1 MVNVGINWMSIL
13 GIVDIALAVAY
24 LVTAIANSGMRS
36 QIIGSTGIILYII
49 QGIMAVVVL
58 PLSGFILFFQ
68 GWRLNPILGFQQ
80 FLLHVLLIFLAF
92 KDAFI
97 YGLVARQSRR

>member
-1 MVNVGINWMSIL
+1 MVINLIQIL
-13 GIVDIALAVAY
+13 GLVDMGLALVY
-24 LVTAIANSGMRS
+24 LVTAIVNSVMRS
-36 QIIGSTGIILYII
+36 QIIGGTGRILYII

-58 PLSGFILFFQ
+58 PLSGFILLSQ
-68 GWRLNPILGFQQ
+68 GWRLDPILVMHQ

-97 YGLVARQSRR
+97 YGLVTRQSRR

>member
-1 MVNVGINWMSIL
+1 MVSVGINLSSIL
-13 GIVDIALAVAY
+13 GIIDIALAVAY

-36 QIIGSTGIILYII
+36 QIISNTGIILYII
-49 QGIMAVVVL
+49 QGIMVVGVL
-58 PLSGFILFFQ
+58 LVSGFILFFQ

-97 YGLVARQSRR
+97 YGLVTRQSRR

>member
-1 MVNVGINWMSIL
+1 MVNVAINFSSIL

-24 LVTAIANSGMRS
+24 LVTAITNSGMRS
-36 QIIGSTGIILYII
+36 QIIGGTGIILYII

-68 GWRLNPILGFQQ
+68 GWRLDPILGIQQ

-92 KDAFI
+92 KDACI
-97 YGLVARQSRR
+97 YGLVTRQSRR